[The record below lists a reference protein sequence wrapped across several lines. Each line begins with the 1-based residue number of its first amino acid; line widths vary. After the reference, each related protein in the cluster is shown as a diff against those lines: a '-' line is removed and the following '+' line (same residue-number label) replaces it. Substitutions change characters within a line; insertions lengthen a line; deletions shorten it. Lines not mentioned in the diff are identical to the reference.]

1 MGRNGA
7 VMEFSKYASDAMSLS
22 RDRCVAPK
30 HKFTIYTYM
39 PTYIWRFP
47 IMGVPQS
54 HPSHKT
60 ILELKPMV
68 TWGSFMLR
76 LAPIDIGQS
85 VDCLEG
91 RCSHPIIYLWGLA
104 QIGK

>member
-7 VMEFSKYASDAMSLS
+7 VMEVSKYASDAMSLS
-22 RDRCVAPK
+22 RDRYVAPK

-60 ILELKPMV
+60 ILELTPMM

-76 LAPIDIGQS
+76 LTPIDIGQLIAWKGD
-85 VDCLEG
+85 VATQL
-91 RCSHPIIYLWGLA
+91 
-104 QIGK
+104 

>member
-22 RDRCVAPK
+22 RDRYVAPK

-39 PTYIWRFP
+39 PTYIWSA
-47 IMGVPQS
+47 QS

-60 ILELKPMV
+60 TLELKPMV
-68 TWGSFMLR
+68 TWESFMLR
-76 LAPIDIGQS
+76 LTPIDIGQLIAWKGD
-85 VDCLEG
+85 VATQL
-91 RCSHPIIYLWGLA
+91 
-104 QIGK
+104 

>member
-22 RDRCVAPK
+22 RDRYAAPK

-47 IMGVPQS
+47 IINGGAPKSSKSQD
-54 HPSHKT
+54 HFRIET
-60 ILELKPMV
+60 YGDLGILHV
-68 TWGSFMLR
+68 TFN
-76 LAPIDIGQS
+76 P
-85 VDCLEG
+85 
-91 RCSHPIIYLWGLA
+91 H
-104 QIGK
+104 